1 MERLLTPKELGE
13 ALGISPSTLYVWIHR
28 GSDLPH
34 VKFDGKHGSVRFRE
48 KSVQQWLESREKAR
62 RKRNF
67 ED

>member
-1 MERLLTPKELGE
+1 MERLLTPKELGL
-13 ALGISPSTLYVWIHR
+13 ALGISPSTLYVWLYR

-34 VKFDGKHGSVRFRE
+34 IKFDGKHCGVRFRE
-48 KSVQQWLESREKAR
+48 KSVQQWLESREKTR